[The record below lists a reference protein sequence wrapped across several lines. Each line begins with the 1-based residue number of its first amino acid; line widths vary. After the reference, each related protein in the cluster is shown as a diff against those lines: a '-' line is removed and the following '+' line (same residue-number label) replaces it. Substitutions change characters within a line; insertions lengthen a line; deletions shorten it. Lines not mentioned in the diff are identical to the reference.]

1 MCARP
6 ISSSRALLRVRT
18 CEPTHRKQLAAGV
31 LTILWAI
38 DRYRFLPRQPCLSN
52 LILQEERVT
61 RLLDKGHTVDIV
73 YLDFAKIFDSVN
85 HRFLLAKL
93 KSFGIDGAVLN

>member
-18 CEPTHRKQLAAGV
+18 REPTHRKRLAAGV

-38 DRYRFLPRQPCLSN
+38 DRYTSMRGGRTHGRAQN
-52 LILQEERVT
+52 GQ
-61 RLLDKGHTVDIV
+61 K
-73 YLDFAKIFDSVN
+73 N
-85 HRFLLAKL
+85 
-93 KSFGIDGAVLN
+93 VLELR